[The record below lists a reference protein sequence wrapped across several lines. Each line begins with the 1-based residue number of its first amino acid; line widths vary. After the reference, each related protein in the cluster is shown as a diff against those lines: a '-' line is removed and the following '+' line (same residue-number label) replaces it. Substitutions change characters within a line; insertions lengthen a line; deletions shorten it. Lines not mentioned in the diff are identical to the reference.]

1 MPGAVEVEG
10 MIVLVTPLAMD
21 VIQGR
26 LESAGMFE
34 DVDNVGHGRLTVL
47 SVRGKADAGN
57 MES

>member
-34 DVDNVGHGRLTVL
+34 DVDDVGHGVL
-47 SVRGKADAGN
+47 S
-57 MES
+57 